1 MTYGEVIAYR
11 HGSKLMIEI
20 QLPERGIPSESGSRR
35 QSCGSAQVDWSSP
48 GFPDG
53 LVRLGKGGF
62 MLGRTSLAESGVPP
76 LPIVEDLDVLK
87 EIRPRRG
94 P

>member
-1 MTYGEVIAYR
+1 MAVHCG
-11 HGSKLMIEI
+11 L
-20 QLPERGIPSESGSRR
+20 QLGYTTDHLRERGLVAPGQLLHALGELLAHAVRL
-35 QSCGSAQVDWSSP
+35 WSSP